1 MIVEWSESRLTSI
14 SRNQFESPIILGC
27 WQSSDRNGTRTTC
40 VFSSCLLASIIAS
53 LRTLSLNLDILKFLR
68 RHFYI
73 QDVPLGQC
81 LHHFEFFL
89 LSVPPWLFSTPNR
102 TQHPL
107 LPSFLPTLLPTFSFS
122 SAFYSHRWYFQSR
135 CCRAHEMKSRFPLI
149 FLFDT
154 LARVSRAVGLFEES
168 TVLPRYWKLDDYLSE
183 RGE

>member
-27 WQSSDRNGTRTTC
+27 WQSSDRNGTRTMY
-40 VFSSCLLASIIAS
+40 VFSFCLLASIIAS

-107 LPSFLPTLLPTFSFS
+107 LPSFRLCFLLFLSLLPSIAIADLFSRDAVELTRWRAGSLWFFS
-122 SAFYSHRWYFQSR
+122 LTRWRVLVTLSASLRNRPF
-135 CCRAHEMKSRFPLI
+135 CRDIEN
-149 FLFDT
+149 
-154 LARVSRAVGLFEES
+154 
-168 TVLPRYWKLDDYLSE
+168 
-183 RGE
+183 